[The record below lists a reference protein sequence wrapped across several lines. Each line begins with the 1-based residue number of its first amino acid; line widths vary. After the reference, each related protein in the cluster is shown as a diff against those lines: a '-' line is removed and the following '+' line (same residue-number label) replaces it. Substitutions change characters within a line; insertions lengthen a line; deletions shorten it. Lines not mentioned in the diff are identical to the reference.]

1 MNWILLTLT
10 YLLTCAQWA
19 LLPKILV
26 ARETAF
32 ASPQHLNHS
41 RNALCR
47 IERCCLASNHNPR
60 PILFRE
66 GIKRDFPEAARRRS
80 QTTTSTFNNRSGLT
94 RWI

>member
-41 RNALCR
+41 RNALSALNGAAWLR
-47 IERCCLASNHNPR
+47 IIIRGLSFLGKASNETFPR
-60 PILFRE
+60 PH
-66 GIKRDFPEAARRRS
+66 GGDRRRRRARLI
-80 QTTTSTFNNRSGLT
+80 TDPD
-94 RWI
+94 